1 MPEWKNEII
10 QQLAG
15 LNLPP
20 AREAEIVEE
29 VAQHLEDRYRELLA
43 GGMAEHE
50 ARRVAL
56 QELSREDLLAR
67 GLHRVEQEVKE
78 EPTVLGGSGGDNPF
92 GSIWR
97 DLRFGARQ
105 MWRNPGFAAVAVLSL
120 ALGIGA
126 NALVFSV
133 VNALV
138 LKPLPVEHPDQLA
151 FLENKRYGPSQSFP
165 NYKDLRDRNRTFA
178 GLVGYRVSPMELELG
193 TGANRIW
200 GYLATGNYF
209 DVLGVKP
216 ALGRFFHQ
224 SDDLHPGASPY
235 AVLAYNTWQSRFGAD
250 PNIVGKTV
258 RINRLSFTVLGVA
271 PRDFHG
277 TELFYWPEVWV
288 PMMMEPQIEVGNP
301 WLDERSIWNTWVVGR
316 LKPGVSP
323 AQAEANLNTL
333 AAELAREHPVEND
346 GLSFMLAKPGMV
358 GDMIGSPAKAF
369 TLGVLGLAAL
379 VLLAACVNL
388 ASLLTVRASDRQREL
403 AIRLAMG
410 AGRRRLIR
418 QVLTEAM
425 MLAVAGGAT
434 GFALAVLL
442 SRALSQWRAP
452 LDFPVQFNVDPDWR
466 VFCFAW
472 AASIIAGIL
481 FAAVPAWRASKTDP
495 NGALK
500 GSAAAWGPRRLAF
513 RDVLVVVQVAV
524 CFVLVSGCLLSLR
537 GLQQALR
544 LRLGFDPQ
552 HVSVAAFEL
561 GLAGYSEER
570 GRAFQQR
577 ALQAVEQLPG
587 VESAAYSNSLPLSID
602 QSHTGVFPADAA
614 NLRPSDRIGVGF
626 YEVSPGFFATLGTR
640 LMAGRDFNWHD
651 DPRSPQ
657 VAIVNLAFAKRVLHT
672 ENQVGGRFRHGAVNG
687 DLVEVIGV
695 VEDGKYGSLTETA
708 EPVVFWPILQR
719 YNTTTTLEVKS
730 SLPPS
735 EMVGEIRRAIAAL
748 DPELPLYGVGSLTQ
762 MLGFAF
768 FPTHAAA
775 VALSAFGLLALMLAA
790 TGIYGLVAYAVSRRV
805 REIGIR
811 MALGA
816 RPAQVLRLVLG
827 KMMALLAVGSA
838 LGLGLAL
845 VAGQVLASIV
855 YEASPRDPVVLAGVA
870 GLMCLLG
877 LFASWLPGRRA
888 LGIEPKTALHYE

>member
-1 MPEWKNEII
+1 M
-10 QQLAG
+10 
-15 LNLPP
+15 
-20 AREAEIVEE
+20 
-29 VAQHLEDRYRELLA
+29 
-43 GGMAEHE
+43 
-50 ARRVAL
+50 
-56 QELSREDLLAR
+56 
-67 GLHRVEQEVKE
+67 
-78 EPTVLGGSGGDNPF
+78 
-92 GSIWR
+92 
-97 DLRFGARQ
+97 
-105 MWRNPGFAAVAVLSL
+105 
-120 ALGIGA
+120 
-126 NALVFSV
+126 
-133 VNALV
+133 
-138 LKPLPVEHPDQLA
+138 
-151 FLENKRYGPSQSFP
+151 
-165 NYKDLRDRNRTFA
+165 
-178 GLVGYRVSPMELELG
+178 G
-193 TGANRIW
+193 TGANRVW
-200 GYLATGNYF
+200 GYLGTGNYF

-216 ALGRFFHQ
+216 ALGRVFHQ
-224 SDDLHPGASPY
+224 SDDLQPGASPY
-235 AVLAYNTWQSRFGAD
+235 AVLSYNAWQARFGAD
-250 PNIVGKTV
+250 PNVAGQTI

-271 PRDFHG
+271 PQDFHG

-288 PMMMEPQIEVGNP
+288 PMMMQPQIEVGNP
-301 WLDERSIWNTWVVGR
+301 WLDERTTWDTWVIGR

-333 AAELAREHPVEND
+333 GAELAREHPAED
-346 GLSFMLAKPGMV
+346 EDLSFRLTKPGLI
-358 GDMIGSPAKAF
+358 GDLIGNPAKAF

-379 VLLAACVNL
+379 VLLAACANL
-388 ASLLTVRASDRQREL
+388 ASMVTARATDRQREL

-410 AGRRRLIR
+410 AGRGRLIR

-425 MLAVAGGAT
+425 MLSLAGGAA
-434 GFALAVLL
+434 GFALALFL
-442 SRALSQWRAP
+442 SRLLSQWKAP
-452 LDFPVQFNVDPDWR
+452 MDFPVQFNVNPDWR
-466 VFCFAW
+466 VLCFAW
-472 AASIIAGIL
+472 AASIVAGIL
-481 FAAVPAWRASKTDP
+481 FASVPAWRASRTDP
-495 NGALK
+495 NAALK
-500 GSAAAWGPRRLAF
+500 GAAAAWGPRRLAF
-513 RDVLVVVQVAV
+513 RDALVVVQVAV

-544 LRLGFDPQ
+544 LRLGFEPQ

-602 QSHTGVFPADAA
+602 QSHTGVFPADAP
-614 NLRPSDRIGVGF
+614 NLRPSDRIGVAF

-640 LMAGRDFNWHD
+640 LMTGRDFNWHD

-657 VAIVNLAFAKRVLHT
+657 VAIVNVAFGKRVLHT
-672 ENQVGGRFRHGAVNG
+672 ENPVGGRFRHGAVNG

-730 SLPPS
+730 SEAPT

-748 DPELPLYGVGSLTQ
+748 DPELPFYGVGSLTQ

-768 FPTHAAA
+768 FPSHAAA

-870 GLMCLLG
+870 GLMCFLG
-877 LFASWLPGRRA
+877 LFASWLPARRA

>member
-1 MPEWKNEII
+1 
-10 QQLAG
+10 
-15 LNLPP
+15 
-20 AREAEIVEE
+20 
-29 VAQHLEDRYRELLA
+29 
-43 GGMAEHE
+43 
-50 ARRVAL
+50 
-56 QELSREDLLAR
+56 
-67 GLHRVEQEVKE
+67 
-78 EPTVLGGSGGDNPF
+78 
-92 GSIWR
+92 
-97 DLRFGARQ
+97 
-105 MWRNPGFAAVAVLSL
+105 
-120 ALGIGA
+120 
-126 NALVFSV
+126 
-133 VNALV
+133 
-138 LKPLPVEHPDQLA
+138 
-151 FLENKRYGPSQSFP
+151 
-165 NYKDLRDRNRTFA
+165 
-178 GLVGYRVSPMELELG
+178 MELEMG

-209 DVLGVKP
+209 DVLGIKP
-216 ALGRFFHQ
+216 ALGRVFHQ
-224 SDDLHPGASPY
+224 SDDLQPGASPY
-235 AVLAYNTWQSRFGAD
+235 AVLSYNTWQSRFGAD
-250 PNIVGKTV
+250 RNIAGKTV

-288 PMMMEPQIEVGNP
+288 PIMMEPQIEVGNP
-301 WLDERSIWNTWVVGR
+301 WLDTRSTWNTWVVGR

-333 AAELAREHPVEND
+333 AAEMAREHPAEND

-358 GDMIGSPAKAF
+358 GDLIGNPAKAF

-379 VLLAACVNL
+379 VLLAACANL
-388 ASLLTVRASDRQREL
+388 ASLLTVRATDRQREL

-410 AGRRRLIR
+410 AGRGRLIR

-425 MLAVAGGAT
+425 MLSAAGGAA

-452 LDFPVQFNVDPDWR
+452 MDFPVQFNVDPDWR

-472 AASIIAGIL
+472 TASIIAGVL
-481 FAAVPAWRASKTDP
+481 FASVPAWRASKTDP
-495 NGALK
+495 NAALK
-500 GSAAAWGPRRLAF
+500 GTAAAWGPRRLAF

-544 LRLGFDPQ
+544 MRLGFEPQ

-577 ALQAVEQLPG
+577 ALEAVQQLPG

-602 QSHTGVFPADAA
+602 QSHTGVFPADTE
-614 NLRPSDRIGVGF
+614 NLRPSDRIGVTF

-640 LMAGRDFNWHD
+640 LLAGRDFSWHD
-651 DPRSPQ
+651 NPQSPQ
-657 VAIVNLAFAKRVLHT
+657 VAIVNVAFGKRVLHT
-672 ENQVGGRFRHGAVNG
+672 ENPVGGRFRHGAVNG

-695 VEDGKYGSLTETA
+695 VEDGKYGSLTESA
-708 EPVVFWPILQR
+708 APVVFWPILQR
-719 YNTTTTLEVKS
+719 YNTTTTIEAKS
-730 SLPPS
+730 SLPAT
-735 EMVGEIRRAIAAL
+735 EMLGEIRRAIAAL

-775 VALSAFGLLALMLAA
+775 VALSAFGILALMLAA

-827 KMMALLAVGSA
+827 KMMALLALGSA

-845 VAGQVLASIV
+845 VAGQVLASVV
-855 YEASPRDPVVLAGVA
+855 YEASPRDPLVLVGVL
-870 GLMCLLG
+870 GLMSFLG
-877 LFASWLPGRRA
+877 LLASWLPARRA
-888 LGIEPKTALHYE
+888 LCIEPKTALHYE